1 MSRSSPGRR
10 PRTRAAVSMLAA
22 VTMLAAVAG
31 AASPLAAAPAI
42 AAPAAP
48 LAPADKPWSA
58 IGRPATATEIRAWD
72 IDVRPD
78 FKGLPPGSG
87 SVEQGQ
93 EVWEA
98 KCASCHGT
106 FGESNEVFAPIAGG
120 TSAEDMRT
128 GRVSAFVKGGVPQR
142 TTLMKLSQIS
152 TLWDY
157 IRRAMPW
164 NAPKSLTVDEV
175 YAVTAYILN
184 LGDIVPADF
193 VLSERNIAE
202 VQARLPNRDGMVRF
216 DGLWSVRGKPDVQG
230 DACMRD
236 CPVSAEV
243 RSALPE
249 FARNAHG
256 NLAGQNRLIG
266 PVRGADTTQPALRE
280 PPAPGALGAAAAA
293 AAPASDGAATP
304 SVGAATA
311 SAAAAAASAA
321 TAAPGA
327 KAPADL
333 ARESGCLACHAVAG
347 RMVGPAFRDVA
358 ARYAGQADA
367 AERLARRVR
376 EGSQGTWGSVPMPPN
391 PGVAESDLGVIMK
404 WVLDRAP

>member
-1 MSRSSPGRR
+1 MSRSSRW
-10 PRTRAAVSMLAA
+10 RTLAPMLAA
-22 VTMLAAVAG
+22 SAG
-31 AASPLAAAPAI
+31 LAASPAMAAPAG
-42 AAPAAP
+42 
-48 LAPADKPWSA
+48 KPWSA
-58 IGRPATATEIRAWD
+58 IGRPATSGEIRAWD

-87 SVEQGQ
+87 SVDQGQ

-106 FGESNEVFAPIAGG
+106 FGESNEVFTPIAGG
-120 TSAEDMRT
+120 TTAEDIRS
-128 GRVSAFVKGGVPQR
+128 GRVAAFVKGGAPQR
-142 TTLMKLSQIS
+142 TTLMKLSQVS

-175 YAVTAYILN
+175 YAVTAYVLN

-202 VQARLPNRDGMVRF
+202 VQARLPNRDGMVRY

-230 DACMRD
+230 DTCMHD
-236 CPVSAEV
+236 CPAGAEV
-243 RSALPE
+243 RSTLPD
-249 FARNAHG
+249 FARDAHG
-256 NLAGQNRLIG
+256 NLAAQNRLVG
-266 PVRGADTTQPALRE
+266 PVRGADTTRPALRE
-280 PPAPGALGAAAAA
+280 PPAPGALQA
-293 AAPASDGAATP
+293 
-304 SVGAATA
+304 
-311 SAAAAAASAA
+311 AA
-321 TAAPGA
+321 TAASAVAPATAVAGAPGTP
-327 KAPADL
+327 APADL
-333 ARESGCLACHAVAG
+333 AREAGCLACHAVAG

-376 EGSQGTWGSVPMPPN
+376 EGSQGAWGSVPMPPN
-391 PGVAESDLGVIMK
+391 PAVAEADLGVIVK
-404 WVLDRAP
+404 WVLERAP

>member
-22 VTMLAAVAG
+22 AAMLAAVAG
-31 AASPLAAAPAI
+31 AASPFAAAQAI
-42 AAPAAP
+42 AAPRGVAAPAAP
-48 LAPADKPWSA
+48 DDKPWSA

-106 FGESNEVFAPIAGG
+106 FGESNEVFAPIVGG

-193 VLSERNIAE
+193 VLSGRNIAE

-230 DACMRD
+230 DACMHD

-280 PPAPGALGAAAAA
+280 PPAPGALRAAAAA
-293 AAPASDGAATP
+293 VAPD
-304 SVGAATA
+304 
-311 SAAAAAASAA
+311 
-321 TAAPGA
+321 A

-347 RMVGPAFRDVA
+347 RLVGPAFRDVA

-367 AERLARRVR
+367 AGRLARRVR
-376 EGSQGTWGSVPMPPN
+376 EGSQGAWGSMPMPPN
-391 PGVAESDLGVIMK
+391 PGVAESDLGVIVK